1 MKVKRIVLDTNV
13 IISALI
19 LPKSLT
25 RMAFDLALENFEVL
39 MSHEVLAE
47 LSEVIYRRR
56 FDRYVQLSNR
66 ELFIAKLIAEVE
78 FIEIKEAIAICRD
91 PKDDKFLE
99 LVVSGNADFLITGD
113 RDLLILNPF
122 RDTAIISIQDF
133 LETVV
138 PMV

>member
-1 MKVKRIVLDTNV
+1 
-13 IISALI
+13 
-19 LPKSLT
+19 
-25 RMAFDLALENFEVL
+25 MAFDLALENFEVL

-66 ELFIAKLIAEVE
+66 ELFIAKLITEVE
-78 FIEIKEAIAICRD
+78 FIEIKEAIAFCRD

-113 RDLLILNPF
+113 RDLLILNANS
-122 RDTAIISIQDF
+122 RMKCNT
-133 LETVV
+133 
-138 PMV
+138 

>member
-1 MKVKRIVLDTNV
+1 M
-13 IISALI
+13 
-19 LPKSLT
+19 
-25 RMAFDLALENFEVL
+25 ENFEVL
-39 MSHEVLAE
+39 MSYDVLAE
-47 LSEVIYRRR
+47 LSEVIYRKR

-66 ELFIAKLIAEVE
+66 ELFIAKLITEVE

-91 PKDDKFLE
+91 AKDDKFLE

-113 RDLLILNPF
+113 RDLLVLNPF
-122 RDTAIISIQDF
+122 RDIPIISIQDF